1 MPGSYLPDSDSE
13 TEYRVTEAVERQLRP
28 RWEIRKKENKTDVD
42 GTYPE
47 FQFTNKAVTSL
58 TVEKKWHTAD
68 AKKHPITM
76 ELWRTTDKN
85 LIGKT
90 GVDGVEQ
97 VAGMTAELSA
107 VKAELAQYKSVRGKL
122 RTADLEQENDHL
134 RSRLRTYEDVISRNN
149 LWHFFNGSRGK
160 NRNRDGAR

>member
-1 MPGSYLPDSDSE
+1 M
-13 TEYRVTEAVERQLRP
+13 
-28 RWEIRKKENKTDVD
+28 D

-107 VKAELAQYKSVRGKL
+107 ANNWRHIFGELDKGKQPEPEILLL
-122 RTADLEQENDHL
+122 RH
-134 RSRLRTYEDVISRNN
+134 
-149 LWHFFNGSRGK
+149 
-160 NRNRDGAR
+160 

>member
-1 MPGSYLPDSDSE
+1 M
-13 TEYRVTEAVERQLRP
+13 TEAVSGSYVQVGDT
-28 RWEIRKKENKTDVD
+28 KKENKTDVD

-97 VAGMTAELSA
+97 VAGMTAKLSA
-107 VKAELAQYKSVRGKL
+107 ANNWRHIFGELDKVNSQNQKYYYY
-122 RTADLEQENDHL
+122 H
-134 RSRLRTYEDVISRNN
+134 
-149 LWHFFNGSRGK
+149 
-160 NRNRDGAR
+160 

>member
-1 MPGSYLPDSDSE
+1 MESRLGRTSQPECRAGYLPDSDSE
-13 TEYRVTEAVERQLRP
+13 TEYRVTEAVAGSYVQVGDT
-28 RWEIRKKENKTDVD
+28 KKENKTDVD

-68 AKKHPITM
+68 TKKHPITM

-85 LIGKT
+85 LMGKT

-97 VAGMTAELSA
+97 VAGHDRRA
-107 VKAELAQYKSVRGKL
+107 VCGQ
-122 RTADLEQENDHL
+122 
-134 RSRLRTYEDVISRNN
+134 
-149 LWHFFNGSRGK
+149 
-160 NRNRDGAR
+160 